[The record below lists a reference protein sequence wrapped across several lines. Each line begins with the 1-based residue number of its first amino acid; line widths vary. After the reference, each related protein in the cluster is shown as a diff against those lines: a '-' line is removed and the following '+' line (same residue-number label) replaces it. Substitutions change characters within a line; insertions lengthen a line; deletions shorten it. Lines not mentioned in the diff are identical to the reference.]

1 VEAEKYLKQALAEAK
16 QGFGED
22 DPHVAGACNNLA
34 ELHRLKKDF
43 HAAEVLYQEV
53 CAASDAATALIAN
66 ATHAVMPA
74 IADKDA
80 DADAANAIANAAT
93 DAAAA
98 AASKSQSDIL
108 SFACASVTLSMLS
121 FLILV
126 CIEHVWPRCR
136 RMALNWAYDRAAC
149 VWPLADTFTALGLES
164 DIYHSAV
171 WVQ

>member
-1 VEAEKYLKQALAEAK
+1 MLPTVSVSLQNTACEDNNTHHRSLSVLVKTYRCSSVRKHIKIPACMQRKLVEAEKYLKQALAEAK

-53 CAASDAATALIAN
+53 CTAIAEAITLTAN
-66 ATHAVMPA
+66 AICAVMPA

-80 DADAANAIANAAT
+80 AAHVVANVAANVAAT

-98 AASKSQSDIL
+98 ASNSQFE
-108 SFACASVTLSMLS
+108 FA
-121 FLILV
+121 
-126 CIEHVWPRCR
+126 
-136 RMALNWAYDRAAC
+136 
-149 VWPLADTFTALGLES
+149 G
-164 DIYHSAV
+164 
-171 WVQ
+171 

>member
-53 CAASDAATALIAN
+53 CTASAAATALIAN
-66 ATHAVMPA
+66 ATHAAMPA
-74 IADKDA
+74 IAD
-80 DADAANAIANAAT
+80 ADAAANVVANAAT

-98 AASKSQSDIL
+98 AAAAASKSQYEIL
-108 SFACASVTLSMLS
+108 RFTCASVTL
-121 FLILV
+121 
-126 CIEHVWPRCR
+126 
-136 RMALNWAYDRAAC
+136 
-149 VWPLADTFTALGLES
+149 
-164 DIYHSAV
+164 
-171 WVQ
+171 